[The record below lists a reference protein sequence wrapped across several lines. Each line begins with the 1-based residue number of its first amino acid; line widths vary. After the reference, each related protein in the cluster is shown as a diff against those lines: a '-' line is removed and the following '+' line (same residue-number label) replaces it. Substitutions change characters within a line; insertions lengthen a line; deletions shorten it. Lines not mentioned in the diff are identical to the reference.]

1 MLAVA
6 EPMAEPMPT
15 GLPVLYDLT
24 DPASNL
30 AAYSEQFDGVVPDI
44 LANNR
49 FLWGTDL
56 ALAYFAGMYGYS
68 RHRSILPALGWAL
81 AGYMAP
87 MPVAGLVAFEVTTS
101 SRAF

>member
-1 MLAVA
+1 MLAVT
-6 EPMAEPMPT
+6 EPMATPYPT

-30 AAYSEQFDGVVPDI
+30 ADYDGVMPDF
-44 LANNR
+44 LSDNR

-68 RHRSILPALGWAL
+68 RHRSFLPALAWAL

-87 MPVAGLVAFEVTTS
+87 MPVAGVVAWEVTSGKRT
-101 SRAF
+101 F